1 MAGRCA
7 RGFTLIEV
15 LIAMAITAMVATL
28 AFASLD
34 QTMNSAETLRE
45 QGERISEI
53 NRAWSLLSRDLS
65 HFIDRPV
72 RNEFGATVPAM
83 FGGERVEQQIAFTR
97 VGWFNTLGRQR
108 SHMQRVRYVLE
119 DTTLYREQFQVLDR
133 TNETEPQR
141 VALLENVNL
150 MEFRFLGD
158 GIELA
163 PNEIETENWPEAW
176 GLNGGQG
183 VNTVPEAV
191 EVRLELEDWGE
202 VRWLYELPQ
211 REL

>member
-1 MAGRCA
+1 MSA
-7 RGFTLIEV
+7 RRAHGFTLIEV
-15 LIAMAITAMVATL
+15 LIAMAITATVAVL

-34 QTMNSAETLRE
+34 STMDSAEALRE
-45 QGERISEI
+45 QGQRISEV

-65 HFIDRPV
+65 HFVDRPV
-72 RNEFGATVPAM
+72 RNEFGAVVPAM
-83 FGGERVEQQIAFTR
+83 VGGERIDQRIAFTR

-133 TNETEPQR
+133 TNESEPQR

-150 MEFRFLGD
+150 MEFRFLGES
-158 GIELA
+158 IEIA
-163 PNEIETENWPEAW
+163 PNEVETENWPEAW

-183 VNTVPEAV
+183 INTLPEAV

-211 REL
+211 REF